1 MAFWTQTSSFSFEW
15 EIPEIPCF
23 SPFLIFPFGEMSLN
37 MISLISVVA
46 LSYPAEEIDMP
57 LDYLYTPNKQE
68 WIQRKIQIGRRM
80 EEFKVLLAVLEII
93 LILSIFRE
101 NLLLKSS
108 IF

>member
-1 MAFWTQTSSFSFEW
+1 
-15 EIPEIPCF
+15 
-23 SPFLIFPFGEMSLN
+23 
-37 MISLISVVA
+37 
-46 LSYPAEEIDMP
+46 MP

-93 LILSIFRE
+93 LILSLFRE
-101 NLLLKSS
+101 NLLLKNS